1 MFNLL
6 TEGKTCWRVAPTE
19 NLSFLI
25 DADKFF
31 TTLRSAFQLA
41 KHRIFIV
48 AWNFDEEIIF
58 KSDGNEKKTLGAYLH
73 ELVESS
79 PQLEI
84 YILVWKNAVLYAK
97 NLKLFVSHVKRWKH
111 PRIHFQLDDHHPWF
125 ACHHEKIICI
135 DDGLAFVGGIDLVR
149 RRWDNPKHV
158 DNKKR
163 RLYSI
168 RKSYSP
174 VHDVQVIVD
183 GEAARSLSLLAE
195 ERWRAATG
203 EAPLPVPPTDD
214 CWPPVLAA
222 DVHEQ
227 DVGIA
232 RTRPAYDDQA
242 KVDEIRHLN
251 EAALRQAREAIY
263 LESQYFAVPEL
274 TRILADHLG
283 KKDGPEIIIVVNVKE
298 GALLERFV
306 MAGNRDRLFAVL
318 HKADRWG
325 KLRLFYPI
333 NKEGKIIRIHS
344 KVMIVDDVF
353 ARVGSSNINCRS
365 LGLDTECDIAWQARN
380 DHQSKAIRLLRDR
393 LLAEHLAIPVEEF
406 QSSLAVH
413 KKLVPAIDSLNNN
426 HRKRLVP
433 YRVHEKA
440 TYERIC
446 FSRLMDP
453 AAPLNWADLFSK
465 RST

>member
-1 MFNLL
+1 
-6 TEGKTCWRVAPTE
+6 
-19 NLSFLI
+19 
-25 DADKFF
+25 
-31 TTLRSAFQLA
+31 
-41 KHRIFIV
+41 
-48 AWNFDEEIIF
+48 
-58 KSDGNEKKTLGAYLH
+58 
-73 ELVESS
+73 
-79 PQLEI
+79 
-84 YILVWKNAVLYAK
+84 
-97 NLKLFVSHVKRWKH
+97 
-111 PRIHFQLDDHHPWF
+111 WF

-135 DDGLAFVGGIDLVR
+135 DDCLAFVGGIDLVR
-149 RRWDNPKHV
+149 QRWDNPKHV

-174 VHDVQVIVD
+174 VHDVQVVVD

-232 RTRPAYDDQA
+232 RTRPLYGVQA

-251 EAALRQAREAIY
+251 EAALRQARESIY

-306 MAGNRDRLFAVL
+306 MAGNRDRL
-318 HKADRWG
+318 
-325 KLRLFYPI
+325 
-333 NKEGKIIRIHS
+333 
-344 KVMIVDDVF
+344 
-353 ARVGSSNINCRS
+353 
-365 LGLDTECDIAWQARN
+365 
-380 DHQSKAIRLLRDR
+380 
-393 LLAEHLAIPVEEF
+393 
-406 QSSLAVH
+406 
-413 KKLVPAIDSLNNN
+413 
-426 HRKRLVP
+426 
-433 YRVHEKA
+433 
-440 TYERIC
+440 
-446 FSRLMDP
+446 
-453 AAPLNWADLFSK
+453 
-465 RST
+465 